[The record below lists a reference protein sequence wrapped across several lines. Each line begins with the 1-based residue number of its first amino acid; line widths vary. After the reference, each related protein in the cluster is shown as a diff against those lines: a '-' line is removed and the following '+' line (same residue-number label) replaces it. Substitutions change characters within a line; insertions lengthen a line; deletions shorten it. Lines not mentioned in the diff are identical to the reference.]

1 MEKHENQ
8 MNEEVT
14 VEKVEDSEEV
24 AVEKVDETTERME
37 ESINEV
43 VTEKSDRVEALKKEA
58 SIFVDKAGKQIENLD
73 MNGLIEKIKKLF
85 ETKPLQSIGISLAI
99 FLVLFFGIRKL
110 TSDPLD
116 GTYEILTRRD
126 HLVMVIKGN
135 AGTVTSEDSDG
146 DKEKRLVKI
155 NKQKKELTITD
166 DKGRDLGKTKYM
178 LKDKELYLQEPD
190 QTFNRV
196 K

>member
-14 VEKVEDSEEV
+14 VEKVE
-24 AVEKVDETTERME
+24 ETTERIE

-43 VTEKSDRVEALKKEA
+43 VKEKPDRVEALKKEA

-99 FLVLFFGIRKL
+99 LLVLFFGVRKL

-116 GTYEILTRRD
+116 GTYEILTKRD

-146 DKEKRLVKI
+146 DKVQRLVKI
-155 NKQKKELTITD
+155 DKRKQELTITD
-166 DKGRDLGKTKYM
+166 DEGREIGKTKYM
-178 LKDKELYLQEPD
+178 LKDKELYLQKSD
-190 QTFNRV
+190 QTYSRV

>member
-1 MEKHENQ
+1 MENVIDKL
-8 MNEEVT
+8 
-14 VEKVEDSEEV
+14 
-24 AVEKVDETTERME
+24 
-37 ESINEV
+37 
-43 VTEKSDRVEALKKEA
+43 KS
-58 SIFVDKAGKQIENLD
+58 
-73 MNGLIEKIKKLF
+73 LF
-85 ETKPLQSIGISLAI
+85 ETKRKESIAGLVVIA
-99 FLVLFFGIRKL
+99 LVLIFGIKKL

-116 GTYEILTRRD
+116 GTYEILTKRD

-135 AGTVTSEDSDG
+135 SGTVISEDSDG

-155 NKQKKELTITD
+155 DKQKKVLTITD

-178 LKDKELYLQEPD
+178 LRDKELYLQEPD

>member
-8 MNEEVT
+8 TNEEVT
-14 VEKVEDSEEV
+14 VEKVEDT
-24 AVEKVDETTERME
+24 VERLE
-37 ESINEV
+37 ESASQIVQDKPDSVEQIK
-43 VTEKSDRVEALKKEA
+43 KSVAY
-58 SIFVDKAGKQIENLD
+58 FVDKAGQQIENLD
-73 MNGLIEKIKKLF
+73 VNGLIEKIKKLF
-85 ETKPLQSIGISLAI
+85 ETKPLQSVGISLAI
-99 FLVLFFGIRKL
+99 FLVLFFGVRKL

-135 AGTVTSEDSDG
+135 SGTVISEDSDG

-155 NKQKKELTITD
+155 DKQKKELTITD

>member
-8 MNEEVT
+8 TNEEVT
-14 VEKVEDSEEV
+14 VEKVE
-24 AVEKVDETTERME
+24 ETTERME

-43 VTEKSDRVEALKKEA
+43 VTEKPNRVEAIKKEA
-58 SIFVDKAGKQIENLD
+58 ASFVDKAGKQIENLD
-73 MNGLIEKIKKLF
+73 MDGSIEKIKKLF

-99 FLVLFFGIRKL
+99 FLVLFFGVRKL
-110 TSDPLD
+110 TNDPLD

-135 AGTVTSEDSDG
+135 SGTVISEDSDG

-155 NKQKKELTITD
+155 DKQKKVLTITD

>member
-1 MEKHENQ
+1 
-8 MNEEVT
+8 MNEEII
-14 VEKVEDSEEV
+14 VEKVEDTEEV
-24 AVEKVDETTERME
+24 TVEKVDETTERME

-43 VTEKSDRVEALKKEA
+43 VTEKPDKVEALKKEA
-58 SIFVDKAGKQIENLD
+58 SIFVEKAGQQIENLD

-99 FLVLFFGIRKL
+99 FLVLFFGVRKL

-116 GTYEILTRRD
+116 GTYEILTKRD

-135 AGTVTSEDSDG
+135 SGTVISEDSDG

-155 NKQKKELTITD
+155 DKQKKVLTITD
-166 DKGRDLGKTKYM
+166 DEGREIGKTKYM
-178 LKDKELYLQEPD
+178 LKDKELYLQEPN
-190 QTFNRV
+190 QTFSRV

>member
-14 VEKVEDSEEV
+14 VEKV
-24 AVEKVDETTERME
+24 DETTERME
-37 ESINEV
+37 KSINEV
-43 VTEKSDRVEALKKEA
+43 VTEKPDRVEALKKEA

-73 MNGLIEKIKKLF
+73 MDGLIEKIKKLF

-99 FLVLFFGIRKL
+99 FLILFFGVRKL
-110 TSDPLD
+110 TSDQLD
-116 GTYEILTRRD
+116 GTYEILTKRD

-135 AGTVTSEDSDG
+135 AGTVISEDSDG

-155 NKQKKELTITD
+155 DKQKKVLTITD
-166 DKGRDLGKTKYM
+166 TKGRELGKTKYM